1 MYKIYQVEMGETLAS
16 IADKLGTNVDTLK
29 KINGINK
36 DVMLMPGSYLIVP
49 AVDDRF
55 IKYIVKKGDSI
66 YSISQKNNVDPSLI
80 IKINGLSEN
89 DYIYPNQ
96 EILIPN
102 KEYKFYITKDG
113 DTLATVADELKENVI
128 DLLNKNESIYL
139 LKDQLIIYK

>member
-139 LKDQLIIYK
+139 VKDQLIIYT

>member
-1 MYKIYQVEMGETLAS
+1 MYKIYQVEMGETLVS

-49 AVDDRF
+49 AFDDRF
-55 IKYIVKKGDSI
+55 TKYIVKKGDSI

-113 DTLATVADELKENVI
+113 DTLTTVADELKENVI

>member
-80 IKINGLSEN
+80 IKINGLNEN

-113 DTLATVADELKENVI
+113 DTLTTVADELKENVI

>member
-1 MYKIYQVEMGETLAS
+1 MYKIYQVEMGETLVS
-16 IADKLGTNVDTLK
+16 IADKLGTDVDTLK

-55 IKYIVKKGDSI
+55 TKYIVKKGDSI

-80 IKINGLSEN
+80 IKINGLNEN

-102 KEYKFYITKDG
+102 KEYKFYMTKDG
-113 DTLATVADELKENVI
+113 DTLTTVADELKENVV